1 MKNWGNFY
9 KKGLEKENEFSEL
22 LITNEGGITKHASR
36 KDDIVEHIDIIWTV
50 NDHNFTFDV
59 KSLKKNNRIDSK
71 VDDSIHWIE
80 IQNVQGNLGW
90 LYGKADYI
98 AFETLNSWVVLRRK
112 DIITLI
118 NYKVKNDSITS
129 SKELYTYYQ
138 RKGRKDIIVKVLTSD
153 LQLIARKIYNKNTL
167 V

>member
-1 MKNWGNFY
+1 M
-9 KKGLEKENEFSEL
+9 
-22 LITNEGGITKHASR
+22 
-36 KDDIVEHIDIIWTV
+36 
-50 NDHNFTFDV
+50 
-59 KSLKKNNRIDSK
+59 
-71 VDDSIHWIE
+71 
-80 IQNVQGNLGW
+80 
-90 LYGKADYI
+90 YGKADYI